1 MYRSI
6 RSVLTISAVG
16 LLCLGP
22 LLAST
27 VLAGTASAAPARK
40 GERGDPQPELKP
52 FGISAA
58 ANSPGSVAVEPN
70 GDLVVAYDIRY
81 KTTGALEVCVLAR
94 GGHKCTHTSVLHT
107 LDGDGEGGTPEVFA
121 ADGRLVV
128 LQQTCC
134 DSNPNDDLLFTSN
147 NGGKSFGTPIRVGS
161 LDVDAAA
168 LAGNDIIF
176 SEDETSPARVQSI
189 PVKATRPASGIA
201 TTAKE
206 TAAIGDGS
214 YHGGALV
221 ASDDNLGPYDV
232 TYVGYARAGTN
243 FNASSSYHRVGAFS
257 HEALIGISGG
267 ALVTEQD
274 SGKSALFLRLFNG
287 HGFGPAHEVPGTAGG
302 GPEWFAVDQDAHGR
316 VFVFSSRGLA
326 SRTYD
331 LLEVSTTNGS
341 RWTRAINLGHAT
353 RDNGFAAG
361 LDAGGSGLVLGT
373 DPAWGY
379 PVLGPQ
385 YVTFSL
391 KSAQIKKGG
400 RTTGHGTGSPAGKGR
415 TVWLQV
421 QRSGLWYTVG
431 TAHESASGS
440 FRFRIHGGSVGRHV
454 YRAVA
459 SDLAGYLLYGY
470 SPARTLRVRR

>member
-1 MYRSI
+1 MYRRI
-6 RSVLTISAVG
+6 RAVLVLSVVG
-16 LLCLGP
+16 LLCLG
-22 LLAST
+22 T
-27 VLAGTASAAPARK
+27 VLAGTVSAAPAGK
-40 GERGDPQPELKP
+40 GVRGDPQPELKP

-70 GDLVVAYDIRY
+70 GDLVVAYDI
-81 KTTGALEVCVLAR
+81 KTKNGKGNLAVCVLAR
-94 GGHKCTHTSVLHT
+94 GGHKCTYTAT
-107 LDGDGEGGTPEVFA
+107 LSALEGDGMGGTPQVFA
-121 ADGRLVV
+121 ADGRVVV

-134 DSNPNDDLLFTSN
+134 DSNPNDDLLYTSA
-147 NGGKSFGTPIRVGS
+147 NGGRSFGAPLRVGS
-161 LDVDAAA
+161 LGVDAAA
-168 LAGNDIIF
+168 LVGDHIVF
-176 SEDETSPARVQSI
+176 SEEDTSPARVQSI
-189 PVKATRPASGIA
+189 PVKATGPASGTA
-201 TTAKE
+201 TTATE

-221 ASDDNLGPYDV
+221 ASDNDSGTYDI
-232 TYVGYARAGTN
+232 TYVAYAKAGTN
-243 FNASSSYHRVGAFS
+243 FNASASYRNVGKFRR
-257 HEALIGISGG
+257 EQLIGISGG

-274 SGKSALFLRLFNG
+274 SGKNALFLRLFNG

-326 SRTYD
+326 SRIYD

-341 RWTRAINLGHAT
+341 HWTRAIDLGHAT

-361 LDAGGSGLVLGT
+361 LDARGSGLVLGT

-379 PVLGPQ
+379 PVLAAQ
-385 YVTFSL
+385 HVTFSL
-391 KSAQIKKGG
+391 KSSKIKKG
-400 RTTGHGTGSPAGKGR
+400 RHTIGHGTGSPAGKGR
-415 TVWLQV
+415 TVKLQRE
-421 QRSGLWYTVG
+421 RSGRWYTVG

-440 FRFRIHGGSVGRHV
+440 FRFRIKGGSAGAHA

-470 SPARTLRVRR
+470 SAARRLRVTR